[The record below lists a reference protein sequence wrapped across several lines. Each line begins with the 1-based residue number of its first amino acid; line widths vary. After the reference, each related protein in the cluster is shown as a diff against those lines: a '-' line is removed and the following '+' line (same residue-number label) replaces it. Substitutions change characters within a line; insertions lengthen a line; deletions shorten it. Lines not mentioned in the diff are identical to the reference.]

1 MSPHVAHVVVVTV
14 MTILVALFAW
24 IYRRDRQQRMRLWLT
39 GWIAILV
46 HFAASLLVT
55 FSVISGQLGDW
66 VAVTTLLVAA
76 TSFLLSVSRPG
87 ATRRGRLV
95 FIALVA
101 IPAVVYWTGLVL
113 GVNRPW
119 AYTSALVLAVGVG
132 VVLAT
137 RDHPKRLASYGP
149 CLAWVVPG
157 LWVASK
163 TTTHPEYGIDFFLF
177 ELFAITG
184 ILYRRYFRRWTPGV
198 VFATAAFVAW
208 GAVFPVGEVAA
219 ALNFNIPNDSVLWDL
234 PKYCVAFGMILTL
247 FENQAEIASRV
258 AGQYRDLFEGNLA
271 GVYLA
276 KPEGELVDCN
286 RAFVQMYGFDSKQ
299 EAVAQ
304 LTILPYGDP
313 ARRKEFR
320 EKLKS
325 EGKVLDYEYQ
335 QHKKDGTPFW
345 ILERAMMVAGPL
357 GESLIE
363 GTAIDIT
370 ERKLAEE
377 KLQVEIAER
386 KRAEEAADAANRAK
400 SEFLANM
407 SHEIRTPMNGVL
419 GMTDLL
425 LDTALDTEQRDYAGM
440 AKASAESLL
449 TIINDILD
457 FSKIEA
463 GRLELESI
471 DFSLRG
477 TVEPTVKTLAL
488 RAHEKGL
495 ELNCVFDPDV
505 PDALVGD
512 SSRVRQVL
520 INLLGNS
527 VKFTEKGEVNLRVQ
541 AEPTIPG
548 FTCLHFSV
556 RDTGIGIAPE
566 KQANIFEAFIQVDGS
581 TTRRFGGTGLGLS
594 ISRQLVQMMGGRIW
608 VESAPGQGSTFHFTA
623 NFGAG
628 GLTDARQP
636 LEKVQLK
643 DMPVLVVDDNLTN
656 LHILGGLLSG
666 WGMRP
671 TLAADGT
678 QALEILTR
686 ALQADQ
692 PFSLVLTDANMPAMN
707 GFQLAEEIRQ
717 NPALSSAT
725 IMMLTSAGQ
734 RGDAA
739 RCRQL
744 GLAGYLTK
752 PLGQAELLDAILRA
766 TVSTPAGKT
775 RALVTRPSKQEGVRH
790 LHILLAEDNSVNQKL
805 ASRLLEK
812 QGHNVV
818 TVANGREA
826 LEQIEKRTFDL
837 VLMDVQM
844 PVMSGL
850 EATAAIRSRER
861 STKAHLPIIAMTAHA
876 IQGDR
881 DRCLAVGMDDY
892 VSKPIDVK
900 QLFSVVQNVLTGT
913 GALSEDLALVPR

>member
-1 MSPHVAHVVVVTV
+1 MSPHVAHVVVVGV
-14 MTILVALFAW
+14 MTILVSLFAW
-24 IYRRDRQQRMRLWLT
+24 MYLRDRQQRMRLWLI

-46 HFAASLLVT
+46 HFAASLLAI
-55 FSVISGQLGDW
+55 FSLISGRVGDW
-66 VAVTTLLVAA
+66 VAVTTLVVSG

-87 ATRRGRLV
+87 ATLRGRV
-95 FIALVA
+95 AFIALIA
-101 IPAVVYWTGLVL
+101 IPAVVYWTGLVFD
-113 GVNRPW
+113 VNRPW
-119 AYTSALVLAVGVG
+119 AYAAILVLAVGAG

-137 RDHPKRLASYGP
+137 RDHPTQLGSYGP
-149 CLAWVVPG
+149 CLAWVIPG
-157 LWVASK
+157 LWVASR
-163 TTTHPEYGIDFFLF
+163 TSSHPEYGIDFFLF

-184 ILYRRYFRRWTPGV
+184 ILYWRYFRRWTPGV
-198 VFATAAFVAW
+198 VFAAFSFVAW
-208 GAVFPVGEVAA
+208 GAVFPVGDVMA
-219 ALNFNIPNDSVLWDL
+219 ALNFHIPNDSVLWDL

-258 AGQYRDLFEGNLA
+258 AGQYQDLFEGNLA

-286 RAFVQMYGFDSKQ
+286 RTFLQMYGFESKP
-299 EAVAQ
+299 EAIAQ
-304 LTILPYGDP
+304 LTISPYGDP

-345 ILERAMMVAGPL
+345 ILERAMMVAGPS

-386 KRAEEAADAANRAK
+386 KHAEEAAEAANRAK

-425 LDTALDTEQRDYAGM
+425 LDTALDTEQRDYAAM

-463 GRLELESI
+463 GKLELESI

-512 SSRVRQVL
+512 FSRVRQVL
-520 INLLGNS
+520 INLLGNA

-541 AEPTIPG
+541 REPAIPG

-556 RDTGIGIAPE
+556 RDTGIGIPPE

-608 VESAPGQGSTFHFTA
+608 VESVPGQGSTFHFTA
-623 NFGAG
+623 NFGTG
-628 GLTDARQP
+628 EVMETRQP
-636 LEKVQLK
+636 LEKIQLK
-643 DMPVLVVDDNLTN
+643 DLPVLVVDDNLTN
-656 LHILGGLLSG
+656 LRILGGLLSG

-671 TLAADGT
+671 TLAADGA
-678 QALEILTR
+678 QALETLTH
-686 ALQADQ
+686 ALEADR
-692 PFSLVLTDANMPAMN
+692 PFSLVLTDANMPAMD
-707 GFQLAEEIRQ
+707 GFQLAEEIRK
-717 NPALSSAT
+717 NPDLSSAT

-744 GLAGYLTK
+744 GLSGYLTK
-752 PLGQAELLDAILRA
+752 PIGQAELLESILRA

-775 RALVTRPSKQEGVRH
+775 RTLVTRPSGQAGARR

-812 QGHNVV
+812 QGHDVV
-818 TVANGREA
+818 TVGNGREA
-826 LEQIEKRTFDL
+826 LEQLQKVTFDL

-844 PVMSGL
+844 PVMDGL
-850 EATAAIRSRER
+850 EATAAIRNRER
-861 STKAHLPIIAMTAHA
+861 STGDHLPIIAMTAHA
-876 IQGDR
+876 MQGDR
-881 DRCLAVGMDDY
+881 DRCLAAGMDDY

-900 QLFSVVQNVLTGT
+900 QLFTVVQNVLT
-913 GALSEDLALVPR
+913 ASDAPYPDPVLVRS

>member
-1 MSPHVAHVVVVTV
+1 MSPHVAHVVVVGV

-24 IYRRDRQQRMRLWLT
+24 MYLRDRQQRMRLWLI

-46 HFAASLLVT
+46 HFAASLLAT
-55 FSVISGQLGDW
+55 FSLISGCLGDW
-66 VAVTTLLVAA
+66 VAVTTLVISG

-87 ATRRGRLV
+87 ATFRGRVAFISLV
-95 FIALVA
+95 S
-101 IPAVVYWTGLVL
+101 IPAVVYWTGLVFN
-113 GVNRPW
+113 VNRPW
-119 AYTSALVLAVGVG
+119 AYAATLVLAVSAGVL
-132 VVLAT
+132 LAT
-137 RDHPKRLASYGP
+137 RDHPKQLGSYGP
-149 CLAWVVPG
+149 CLAWVIPG
-157 LWVASK
+157 LWVASR
-163 TTTHPEYGIDFFLF
+163 TATHPEYGIDLFLF

-184 ILYRRYFRRWTPGV
+184 VLYWRHFRRWTPGV
-198 VFATAAFVAW
+198 TFAAFSFVAW
-208 GAVFPVGEVAA
+208 GAVFPVGEVMA
-219 ALNFNIPNDSVLWDL
+219 ALNFHIPNDSILWDL
-234 PKYCVAFGMILTL
+234 PKYCVAFGMVLTL

-258 AGQYRDLFEGNLA
+258 AGQYQDLFEGNLA
-271 GVYLA
+271 GVYIA
-276 KPEGELVDCN
+276 KPEGELVNCN
-286 RAFVQMYGFDSKQ
+286 RTFLQMYGFDSKT
-299 EAVAQ
+299 EAIAQ
-304 LTILPYGDP
+304 LTIAPCGDP
-313 ARRKEFR
+313 ARRSAFR

-345 ILERAMMVAGPL
+345 VLERAMMVAGPS

-386 KRAEEAADAANRAK
+386 KYAEEAAEAANRAK

-425 LDTALDTEQRDYAGM
+425 LDTALDTEQRDYAAM

-463 GRLELESI
+463 GKLELESI
-471 DFSLRG
+471 DFRLRA
-477 TVEPTVKTLAL
+477 TVEPTIKTLAL

-495 ELNCVFDPDV
+495 ELNCIFDPDV
-505 PDALVGD
+505 PDAAVGD

-520 INLLGNS
+520 LNLLGNA

-541 AEPTIPG
+541 AEPSIPG

-556 RDTGIGIAPE
+556 RDTGIGIPPE
-566 KQANIFEAFIQVDGS
+566 KQAGIFDAFTQVDGS

-623 NFGAG
+623 NFGTGEA
-628 GLTDARQP
+628 TESRPP
-636 LEKVQLK
+636 LEKMQLK
-643 DMPVLVVDDNLTN
+643 DLPVLVVDDNMTN
-656 LHILGGLLSG
+656 LRLLGGLLSG
-666 WGMRP
+666 WGMKP
-671 TLAADGT
+671 TLAADGA
-678 QALEILTR
+678 QALETLTH
-686 ALQADQ
+686 ALEVNE
-692 PFSLVLTDANMPAMN
+692 PFALVLTDANMPGMD
-707 GFQLAEEIRQ
+707 GFQLAEEIRK
-717 NPALSSAT
+717 NPGLSNAT

-752 PLGQAELLDAILRA
+752 PIGQAELLETLLRI
-766 TVSTPAGKT
+766 TVSIPTSKT
-775 RALVTRPSKQEGVRH
+775 RALVTRPPKPEQARC
-790 LHILLAEDNSVNQKL
+790 LHILLAEDNSVNQRL

-812 QGHNVV
+812 QGHHVV
-818 TVANGREA
+818 TAGNGREA
-826 LEQIEKRTFDL
+826 LEEIERQTFDL
-837 VLMDVQM
+837 VLMDLQM
-844 PVMSGL
+844 PVMGGL

-861 STKAHLPIIAMTAHA
+861 STGDHLPIIAMTAHA
-876 IQGDR
+876 MQGDR
-881 DRCLAVGMDDY
+881 DRCLAAGMDDY

-900 QLFSVVQNVLTGT
+900 QLFTVVQNVMT
-913 GALSEDLALVPR
+913 GAAAPAEDPVLVRR

>member
-1 MSPHVAHVVVVTV
+1 MSPHVAHVVVVGV
-14 MTILVALFAW
+14 MTILVSLFAW
-24 IYRRDRQQRMRLWLT
+24 MYLRDRQQRMRLWLI

-46 HFAASLLVT
+46 HFAASLLAI
-55 FSVISGQLGDW
+55 FSLISGRVGDW
-66 VAVTTLLVAA
+66 VAVTTLVVSG

-87 ATRRGRLV
+87 ATLRGRV
-95 FIALVA
+95 AFIALIA
-101 IPAVVYWTGLVL
+101 IPAVVYWTGLVFD
-113 GVNRPW
+113 VNRPW
-119 AYTSALVLAVGVG
+119 AYAAILVLAVGAG

-137 RDHPKRLASYGP
+137 RDHPTQLGSYGP
-149 CLAWVVPG
+149 CLAWVIPG
-157 LWVASK
+157 LWVASR
-163 TTTHPEYGIDFFLF
+163 TSSHPEYGIDFFLF

-184 ILYRRYFRRWTPGV
+184 ILYWRYFRRWTPGV
-198 VFATAAFVAW
+198 VFAAFSFVAW
-208 GAVFPVGEVAA
+208 GAVFPVGDVMA
-219 ALNFNIPNDSVLWDL
+219 ALNFHIPNDSVLWDL

-247 FENQAEIASRV
+247 FENQTEIASRV
-258 AGQYRDLFEGNLA
+258 AGQYQDLFEGNLA

-286 RAFVQMYGFDSKQ
+286 RTFLQMYGFESKP
-299 EAVAQ
+299 EAIAQ
-304 LTILPYGDP
+304 LTISPYGDP

-345 ILERAMMVAGPL
+345 ILERAMMVAGPS

-386 KRAEEAADAANRAK
+386 KHAEEAAEAANRAK

-425 LDTALDTEQRDYAGM
+425 LDTALDTEQRDYAAM

-463 GRLELESI
+463 GKLELESI

-512 SSRVRQVL
+512 FSRVRQVL
-520 INLLGNS
+520 INLLGNA

-541 AEPTIPG
+541 REPAIPG

-556 RDTGIGIAPE
+556 RDTGIGIPPE

-608 VESAPGQGSTFHFTA
+608 VESVPGQGSTFHFTA
-623 NFGAG
+623 NFGTG
-628 GLTDARQP
+628 EVMETRQP
-636 LEKVQLK
+636 LEKIQLR
-643 DMPVLVVDDNLTN
+643 DLPVLVVDDNLTN
-656 LHILGGLLSG
+656 LRILGGLLSG

-671 TLAADGT
+671 TLAADGA
-678 QALEILTR
+678 QALETLTH
-686 ALQADQ
+686 ALEADR
-692 PFSLVLTDANMPAMN
+692 PFSLVLTDANMPAMD
-707 GFQLAEEIRQ
+707 GFQLAEEIRK
-717 NPALSSAT
+717 NPDLSSAT

-744 GLAGYLTK
+744 GLSGYLTK
-752 PLGQAELLDAILRA
+752 PIGQAELLESILRA

-775 RALVTRPSKQEGVRH
+775 RTLVTRPSGQAGARR

-812 QGHNVV
+812 QGHDVV
-818 TVANGREA
+818 TVGNGREA
-826 LEQIEKRTFDL
+826 LEQLQKVTFDL

-844 PVMSGL
+844 PVMDGL
-850 EATAAIRSRER
+850 EATAAIRNRER
-861 STKAHLPIIAMTAHA
+861 STGDHLPIIAMTAHA
-876 IQGDR
+876 MQGDR
-881 DRCLAVGMDDY
+881 DRCLAAGMDDY

-900 QLFSVVQNVLTGT
+900 QLFTVVQNVLT
-913 GALSEDLALVPR
+913 ASDAPYPDPVLVRS